1 MGFFYILNKNDA
13 KFSSLENEKVRMISE
28 NKNGDFHDLK

>member
-13 KFSSLENEKVRMISE
+13 KFSSLENEKVGMISE
-28 NKNGDFHDLK
+28 NKNSDFHDLK